1 MWERRCSLKASFKK
15 GQPPIGHC
23 WRGERLFGQWSGL
36 AARPASTS
44 AVPSVA
50 QHTQSDH
57 VPPPHRA
64 KAHGRI
70 SPISTSA
77 PFGSSRP
84 AHCVI
89 MPKRSAGCFECR
101 KRKVRCD
108 EARPEC
114 NTCVRRGTKC
124 PGYRP
129 TQSFILHKFDDQ
141 NEKPALI
148 REDENS
154 YKYANQASASKQPAG
169 PAPTQDVARLH
180 VSEVKPAAAS
190 IPKQV
195 SAVAA
200 DRIQHLGNF
209 IALYLPQADG
219 PALPPPSALIRGL
232 PTMPAH
238 SKVLLAAVD
247 ALSAAQIAVD
257 KRNNPLINRSRSL
270 YGTALS
276 QMMQAIQDPVMALQD
291 ETLIS
296 TYLLTLYEVFV
307 GISHGHGF
315 FYHMQGLLRLL
326 KQRGPASFENRL
338 SMQIFHA
345 IRYNSLTIGY
355 HMRKASM
362 LDSPEWMV
370 VTARA
375 AKVDPYVALNDICI
389 AIPRLLERTDKLAVE
404 GNPSAEIDALLDDS
418 QHLANRA
425 FEWLSIFE
433 RHGPHY
439 DKVPVDSMDGFLD
452 ICSDRLFDP
461 VFDFHYFGA
470 GICYMIYWMS
480 MLILQG
486 NTFKLLRQHGKLDMK
501 QLMMWGRQLV
511 GYADGICRSIPYNC
525 RPLTGYTAKFG
536 SLTPLVVA
544 RKFYEAKGAKR
555 EAGWCETV
563 YMGARVPGLY
573 QSPVPL
579 EPLKEVKETVKD
591 SDKFI

>member
-1 MWERRCSLKASFKK
+1 M
-15 GQPPIGHC
+15 
-23 WRGERLFGQWSGL
+23 
-36 AARPASTS
+36 
-44 AVPSVA
+44 
-50 QHTQSDH
+50 
-57 VPPPHRA
+57 VPPRTPSSAWRVERERIA
-64 KAHGRI
+64 AHPELVLLWTFEAI
-70 SPISTSA
+70 A
-77 PFGSSRP
+77 LP
-84 AHCVI
+84 A
-89 MPKRSAGCFECR
+89 
-101 KRKVRCD
+101 RKVRCD
-108 EARPEC
+108 EAKPEC
-114 NTCVRRGTKC
+114 NICVRRGTKC

-129 TQSFILHKFDDQ
+129 TQSFILHKFDEHTDR
-141 NEKPALI
+141 PALI
-148 REDENS
+148 KEDENR
-154 YKYANQASASKQPAG
+154 YKYANQTSTSKQPSG
-169 PAPTQDVARLH
+169 NAPTKAVARLP
-180 VSEVKPAAAS
+180 VSEVKPPAAT

-195 SAVAA
+195 SAIAA

-209 IALYLPQADG
+209 IALYLPQSDG

-232 PTMPAH
+232 PTMPAN

-257 KRNNPLINRSRSL
+257 KRNYTLINRSRSL

-276 QMMQAIQDPVMALQD
+276 QMMQAIQDPVMALKD

-307 GISHGHGF
+307 GVSQGHGF
-315 FYHMQGLLRLL
+315 FYHVQGLLRLL
-326 KQRGPASFENRL
+326 KQRGPSSFENRL

-362 LDSPEWMV
+362 LDSPEWME
-370 VTARA
+370 VTVKA

-389 AIPRLLERTDKLAVE
+389 AIPRLLERTDKLATNS
-404 GNPSAEIDALLDDS
+404 NPQAEIDSLLEDS
-418 QHLANRA
+418 QHVANRA
-425 FEWLSIFE
+425 FEWLSLFE

-439 DKVPVDSMDGFLD
+439 DKVDVDSMDGFLD
-452 ICSDRLFDP
+452 ICSERLFDP
-461 VFDFHYFGA
+461 VYNFHYFGA

-486 NTFKLLRQHGKLDMK
+486 NTFRLLRQHRQLEMK
-501 QLMMWGRQLV
+501 QLMMWDRQLV

-525 RPLTGYTAKFG
+525 RPVTGYTAKFG

-563 YMGARVPGLY
+563 YLGARVPGLY
-573 QSPVPL
+573 QEPVSL
-579 EPLKEVKETVKD
+579 EPLKDVKETVKG